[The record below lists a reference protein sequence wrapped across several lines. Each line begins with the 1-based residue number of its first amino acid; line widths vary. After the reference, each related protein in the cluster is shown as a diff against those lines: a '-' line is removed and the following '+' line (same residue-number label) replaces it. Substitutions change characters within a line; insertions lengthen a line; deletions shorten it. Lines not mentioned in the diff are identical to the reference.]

1 MKIIAL
7 LILTLTT
14 PLLAARSPAVE
25 PVTGIS
31 IEEYN
36 ETKPSP
42 SAGFDFSKTEESYTK
57 APADTGLSLTS
68 ALFLLLASALP
79 FVVWFGVMRALPDA
93 TPEQPANAKPVL
105 SVIKGDG
112 HSSSDD
118 QHDHDDTYPKAS

>member
-31 IEEYN
+31 IEEYT

-42 SAGFDFSKTEESYTK
+42 SSGFDFTKTDESYAK
-57 APADTGLSLTS
+57 APSDTGLSLTS
-68 ALFLLLASALP
+68 AIFLFLASSLP

-93 TPEQPANAKPVL
+93 LPQQAQASKPVF
-105 SVIKGDG
+105 SVIEGDG
-112 HSSSDD
+112 QSKTDD
-118 QHDHDDTYPKAS
+118 HGDHDDTYPKAS